1 VSSAC
6 PNVTNDLVPELRDPV
21 IVERIAV
28 RDFSE
33 NQDLNE
39 SDWRNANAT
48 RSASDTRDEI
58 DRHGRPQ
65 RAFKGVAGGH
75 GLAGISSGQPAA
87 PLNRRL
93 ARSN

>member
-28 RDFSE
+28 RNFSE

-58 DRHGRPQ
+58 DRHGGPQ
-65 RAFKGVAGGH
+65 RAFKGVAADKGWPE
-75 GLAGISSGQPAA
+75 LARPTSGS
-87 PLNRRL
+87 RRL